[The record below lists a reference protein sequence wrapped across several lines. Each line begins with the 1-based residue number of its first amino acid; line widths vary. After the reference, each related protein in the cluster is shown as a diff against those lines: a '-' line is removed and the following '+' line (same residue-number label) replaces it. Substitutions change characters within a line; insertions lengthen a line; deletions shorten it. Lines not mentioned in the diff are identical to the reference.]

1 MTDETAEIPPGSE
14 YDAVRMDGG
23 LVHIRPAVPADE
35 PALIALDHRVSDRS
49 IYYRFF
55 TVSRHTADTYVDRLL
70 RPSKADHRAL
80 VALIGSDIVGVAS
93 FERLTDAAAEIA
105 VLIDDQAQHKG
116 IGTLLIEHLAD
127 VARRCGITRFV
138 ADVLAANTAMIDVI
152 GQLGF
157 AVTSRTEDG
166 TVHLTL
172 DLDRSPTLLEAIDSR
187 DRAADVASL
196 HPLLCPHSVAVIGAG
211 TRPRSVGHEVL
222 RNILDGGFTGTIDVV
237 NPHRDSVLGVPSVPS
252 ARDLPTA
259 PDLAIV
265 AVPAAQVLDVIMA
278 CGERGARGIL
288 LLTAGFGELGEAG
301 ETQQRAVLRA
311 ARRYGMRLIG
321 PNCLG
326 LVNPDPAVRLN
337 ATFAPVTLRA
347 GGLGLVSQS
356 GALGIAVLAAAERRG
371 LGLSQFVSV
380 GNKADVSGNDLL
392 LAWERDDRTQVIA
405 LYLESFGNP
414 RKFARIARRVSRA
427 KPIIAI
433 KSGRSAAGQRAGRS
447 HTAAAASAD
456 TVVDALFRH
465 AGVLRVD
472 TMEQMLDV
480 AQLLTDQPLPEGPRV
495 AIIGNSGGP
504 EILAA
509 DAADAA
515 GLAIVELDESTRERL
530 RQTVPTAASSQNP
543 VDLGAAAQ
551 PADAAAALRV
561 LLASAEVDAVITVIT
576 ETSVA
581 DLNQILAAIS
591 EAAEGKPVVAV
602 HVGGATKALGRLP
615 VYAFPEPAAKALGL
629 AWRYAAIR
637 RPETPVLTPDPAI
650 DIDGARA
657 LVADRLATGASWL
670 DPADT
675 ARLLVRYGIPMCPQ
689 RIVPDVDGAIIAA
702 AELGYPL
709 AVKLARGPVHKTE
722 AHAVMLSI
730 ENEAA
735 LRSAVSAVQ
744 SVALRE
750 RDVLIQPMVKPGTE
764 LIVGAMQDPQF
775 GPVVMVGAGGVLADM
790 IADRQLRLTPL
801 TAEDADDMISCLRT
815 APLLDGYRG
824 RPVIFRS
831 AIRELLVR
839 VATLIDDLPQVA
851 ELDLNPVICSGGDD
865 IVVVDAKV
873 RVATSPP
880 MPDAVARQLST

>member
-1 MTDETAEIPPGSE
+1 MTDETVEIPPGSE
-14 YDAVRMDGG
+14 YDAVRTDGG

-35 PALIALDHRVSDRS
+35 AALKALDHRASDRS

-55 TVSRHTADTYVDRLL
+55 TVNRHAADTYVDRLL
-70 RPSKADHRAL
+70 RPSSADHHAL
-80 VALIGSDIVGVAS
+80 VALVGVDIVGVAS
-93 FERLTDAAAEIA
+93 FERLTDIAAEIA
-105 VLIDDQAQHKG
+105 VLIDDEAQHKG

-127 VARRCGITRFV
+127 VARQHGITKFV
-138 ADVLAANTAMIDVI
+138 AEVLAANIAMIEVI
-152 GQLGF
+152 RRLGF
-157 AVTSRTEDG
+157 AVTSRTEAG
-166 TVHLTL
+166 TVHVIL
-172 DLDRSPTLLEAIDSR
+172 DLDQSPTLLEAIDSR
-187 DRAADVASL
+187 DRAADTVSM
-196 HPLLCPHSVAVIGAG
+196 HPLLYPRSIAVIGAG
-211 TRPRSVGHEVL
+211 TRPQSVGHEVL
-222 RNILDGGFTGTIDVV
+222 RNILDGGFAGSIHVV

-265 AVPAAQVLDVIMA
+265 AVPATQVLDAVEA
-278 CGERGARGIL
+278 CGERGVRGIV
-288 LLTAGFGELGEAG
+288 LLTAGFGELGAAG
-301 ETQQRAVLRA
+301 ESQQRAVLSC

-392 LAWERDDRTQVIA
+392 LAWERDDRTKVIA

-414 RKFARIARRVSRA
+414 RKFARIARRVSA
-427 KPIIAI
+427 TKPIIAI

-472 TMEQMLDV
+472 TMEQMLDL
-480 AQLLTDQPLPEGPRV
+480 AQLLTDQPLPQGPRV

-509 DAADAA
+509 DAADGA

-530 RQTVPTAASSQNP
+530 RQAVPTAASSQNP

-551 PADAAAALRV
+551 PADVAAALRI
-561 LLASAEVDAVITVIT
+561 LLDTAEVDAVITVIT

-581 DLNQILAAIS
+581 DLERILDAIS
-591 EAAEGKPVVAV
+591 EAANDKPVIAV
-602 HVGGATKALGRLP
+602 HVGGPTKTLRTLP

-629 AWRYAAIR
+629 AWQYAAIR
-637 RPETPVLTPDPAI
+637 RPQTTVLTPDPAI
-650 DIDGARA
+650 DVDEARA
-657 LVADRLATGASWL
+657 LLTDRLANGASWL

-675 ARLLVRYGIPMCPQ
+675 ARLLVRYGISMCPQ
-689 RIVPDVDGAIIAA
+689 RIVPDVDGAIAAA

-722 AHAVMLSI
+722 AHAVLLDI
-730 ENEAA
+730 ENESA
-735 LRSAVSAVQ
+735 LRSAVRTVQ
-744 SVALRE
+744 SVALQE

-764 LIVGAMQDPQF
+764 LIVGAVQDPQF

-801 TAEDADDMISCLRT
+801 TEEDADDMISCLRT

-824 RPVIFRS
+824 RPVISRS

-839 VATLIDDLPQVA
+839 VSRLIDDLPQVA
-851 ELDLNPVICSGGDD
+851 ELDLNPVICNEGDD
-865 IVVVDAKV
+865 LVIVDAKV

-880 MPDAVARQLST
+880 LPDAVARQLRT

>member
-1 MTDETAEIPPGSE
+1 MTDDTVEIPPGSE
-14 YDAVRMDGG
+14 YDAVRTDGG
-23 LVHIRPAVPADE
+23 LVHIRPAVPTDE
-35 PALIALDHRVSDRS
+35 AALIALDHRASDRS

-55 TVSRHTADTYVDRLL
+55 SINRHAADTYAHRLL
-70 RPSKADHRAL
+70 RPSSDGHRAL
-80 VALIGSDIVGVAS
+80 IALVDGDVVGVAS
-93 FERLTDAAAEIA
+93 FERITETSAEIA

-127 VARRCGITRFV
+127 VARQCGITQFI
-138 ADVLAANTAMIDVI
+138 AEVLAANTAMIDVI
-152 GQLGF
+152 RRLGF
-157 AVTSRTEDG
+157 AVATRTEDG
-166 TVHLTL
+166 TVHVTITL
-172 DLDRSPTLLEAIDSR
+172 DRIPTLVAAMDSR
-187 DRAADVASL
+187 DRAADAASM
-196 HPLLCPHSVAVIGAG
+196 HPLLYPRSVAVIGAG

-222 RNILDGGFTGTIDVV
+222 RNILDGGFNGSIRVV
-237 NPHRDSVLGVPSVPS
+237 NPHRDSVLGVASVPS
-252 ARDLPTA
+252 ALDLPTA

-265 AVPAAQVLDVIMA
+265 AVPAAQVLDVVEA
-278 CGERGARGIL
+278 CGARGVRGIV

-301 ETQQRAVLRA
+301 ESQQRAVLAA
-311 ARRYGMRLIG
+311 ARRLGMRLIG

-326 LVNPDPAVRLN
+326 LVNPDPTVRLN
-337 ATFAPVTLRA
+337 ATFAPVTLRP

-371 LGLSQFVSV
+371 LGFSQFVSV

-392 LAWERDDRTQVIA
+392 LAWERDDRTKVIA

-414 RKFARIARRVSRA
+414 RKFARIARRVSGT

-447 HTAAAASAD
+447 HTAAAAAAD

-472 TMEQMLDV
+472 TMEEMLDV
-480 AQLLTDQPLPEGPRV
+480 AQLLTDQPLPQGPQV

-515 GLAIVELDESTRERL
+515 GLVIVELPESTRERL
-530 RQTVPTAASSQNP
+530 RQAVPTAASSQNP

-551 PADAAAALRV
+551 PADVAAALRI
-561 LLASAEVDAVITVIT
+561 LLDIAEVDAVITVIT

-581 DLNQILAAIS
+581 DLNQILDAIS
-591 EAAEGKPVVAV
+591 EAADGKPVVAV
-602 HVGGATKALGRLP
+602 HVGGATKSLRTLP

-629 AWRYAAIR
+629 AWQYAQIR
-637 RPETPVLTPDPAI
+637 EHETPVLTPVPGI
-650 DIDGARA
+650 DLHGARA
-657 LVADRLATGASWL
+657 LVTDRLAAGTSWL
-670 DPADT
+670 GPSDC

-689 RIVPDVDGAIIAA
+689 RIVSDVDGAIVAA

-722 AHAVMLSI
+722 AHAVMLDI
-730 ENEAA
+730 GNETA

-744 SVALRE
+744 SVAVRE
-750 RDVLIQPMVKPGTE
+750 PDVLIQPMVMPGTE
-764 LIVGAMQDPQF
+764 LIIGAIQDPQF

-790 IADRQLRLTPL
+790 IADTQLRLAPL
-801 TAEDADDMISCLRT
+801 STEDADDMIRRLRT

-824 RPVIFRS
+824 REVISRS

-839 VATLIDDLPQVA
+839 VARLIDDLPQVA
-851 ELDLNPVICSGGDD
+851 ELDLNPVICSGGEDV
-865 IVVVDAKV
+865 IVVDAKV

-880 MPDAVARQLST
+880 RPDAVARQLQT